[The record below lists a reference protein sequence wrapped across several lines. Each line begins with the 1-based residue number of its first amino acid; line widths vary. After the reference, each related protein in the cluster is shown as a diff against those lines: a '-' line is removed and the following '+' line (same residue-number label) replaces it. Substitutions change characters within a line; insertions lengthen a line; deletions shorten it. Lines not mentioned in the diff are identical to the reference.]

1 MLEIGTSKSLLN
13 KTKGKYINYSLGK
26 AWADIDANTCLFA
39 WWRKDCQSFQ
49 ICLFASFTSC
59 RYGCVLRAM
68 SSCVPSS
75 LFSFLDD
82 FEALAHCLAP
92 HSRFGSAIGHGRVP
106 GKSRG
111 VSPAESIWRALGQ
124 QALSHLL
131 SMDLLPLPAACS
143 ILLGFTTIWT
153 TAWLHHWFQQ
163 LPEICFISYKIRVNL
178 GYFLKY
184 HLLT

>member
-26 AWADIDANTCLFA
+26 AWADIDANTFLFA

-92 HSRFGSAIGHGRVP
+92 HSRFGSAIGHGWVP
-106 GKSRG
+106 GKSGGGQSSRIQLKG
-111 VSPAESIWRALGQ
+111 SQVASTIPLTLHGPPATPCCLLYSSGLHNHLDYCMTSPLVSTTS
-124 QALSHLL
+124 SNLL
-131 SMDLLPLPAACS
+131 
-143 ILLGFTTIWT
+143 
-153 TAWLHHWFQQ
+153 
-163 LPEICFISYKIRVNL
+163 
-178 GYFLKY
+178 YF
-184 HLLT
+184 